1 MRFRDIFYKYINGNA
16 NDDEVKIIENEIEKN
31 ELINNYLA
39 DKIED
44 DLIKKSIKNNINNE
58 IDKNRDNN
66 KIKEEEVILEVKK
79 AINKK
84 LLKVGLISA
93 SLVICL
99 LISLKIIVSPI
110 MNKIYYNPLENVGEN
125 IKRME
130 LDLEIFSELHF
141 PGVTYFFDEYEALG
155 FGKYDISLREQ
166 NYFQYKNNVYNG
178 KVDKNKFEIS
188 NEFYKYP
195 YKSAFSRDMVPFYQ
209 YPTDNDDNQIK
220 ELKELPEYIKVKANI
235 SFAKDLNMDEVLKL
249 IRNTDIDTY
258 WVAIRSIGEE
268 EQRFPH
274 LGMVPSGSGIVLG
287 QDDMY
292 NDKYP
297 YLELGWIKEK
307 DLNGRILEEHY
318 KSLLSYMSDNK
329 QFDKINLLYDRK
341 SEYYK
346 EALDYVSNNG
356 IMSYGIVVSGTP
368 KQILEL
374 RENTLVECIN
384 VSDLKLSTLS
394 LYN

>member
-1 MRFRDIFYKYINGNA
+1 MRFKEIFYKYINGNA
-16 NDDEVKIIENEIEKN
+16 NEEEVEIIEDEIEKN

-44 DLIKKSIKNNINNE
+44 DLIKQAIKNNTNE
-58 IDKNRDNN
+58 DIDKNIDTN
-66 KIKEEEVILEVKK
+66 KEEDIILEVKK

-84 LLKVGLISA
+84 LIKVGLISA
-93 SLVICL
+93 SLVICV

-110 MNKIYYNPLENVGEN
+110 MNKIYYNPLEIVGEN
-125 IKRME
+125 IERMD
-130 LDLEIFSELHF
+130 LDLEVFSELHF
-141 PGVTYFFDEYEALG
+141 PGVTYFFDECESLG
-155 FGKYDISLREQ
+155 FGKYEISLREQ
-166 NYFQYKNNVYNG
+166 NYFKYENNVYNG
-178 KVDKNKFEIS
+178 KIDKNKFEIS

-195 YKSAFSRDMVPFYQ
+195 YKSSFSRDMVPFYE
-209 YPTDNDDNQIK
+209 YPTNNDDEQIE

-235 SFAKDLNMDEVLKL
+235 SFGKDLNMDQVLKL
-249 IRNTDIDTY
+249 IQNTDVDTY

-274 LGMVPSGSGIVLG
+274 LGMVPSGTGIVLG
-287 QDDMY
+287 KDDID

-297 YLELGWIKEK
+297 YLELGWIKER
-307 DLNGRILEEHY
+307 DLNGKILESHY
-318 KSLLSYMSDNK
+318 KSMLSYMSDNK
-329 QFDKINLLYDRK
+329 EFDKVNLLYDKK

-346 EALDYVSNNG
+346 EALDYVNNNG
-356 IMSYGIVVSGTP
+356 VMSYGIVVSGTP

-374 RENTLVECIN
+374 RENSLVECIN
-384 VSDLKLSTLS
+384 ISDLKLSTLS